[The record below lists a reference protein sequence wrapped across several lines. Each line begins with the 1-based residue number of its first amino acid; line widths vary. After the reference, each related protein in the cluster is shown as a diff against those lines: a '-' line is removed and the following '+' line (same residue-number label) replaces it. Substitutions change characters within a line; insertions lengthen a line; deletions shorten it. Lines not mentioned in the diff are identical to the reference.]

1 MSLAGAVSLDN
12 QVRLIADSGAKAV
25 RITAHWDQIEK
36 TRGQYNWTS
45 MDKVID
51 VLEISGLK
59 ALVVLKG
66 TPTWAGNCVTCPPD
80 LGAWSGFVGKIVSRY
95 QSRVMAW
102 EIWNEPNSQT
112 MWSGTV
118 DDYYGLVLTATQ
130 AIRTARSSAKIVL
143 GSPTHAA
150 ILNEGPWISA
160 LLAKPGIGDYF
171 DVLGIHV
178 YGTVGTVD
186 ATFASLKRL
195 TGKYGLESKEVWVT
209 ETNPQRDSE
218 TAQAEALEPWV
229 RSLFDHGATFVF
241 YFTLPNYCQS
251 QTSQKEWCDANVYL
265 TARRTG
271 GLVHILDLSPTL
283 VYRAFQAL
291 NGVKQ

>member
-1 MSLAGAVSLDN
+1 MKWPIVFLVMALVGCSRLPVGIAQDLPMSLAGAVSLDN

-102 EIWNEPNSQT
+102 EIWNEPNIFF
-112 MWSGTV
+112 WSGPKELYAKLLTKA
-118 DDYYGLVLTATQ
+118 YGDFVKSTPAQEKVFKVFQDTDGKQHVSLDSL
-130 AIRTARSSAKIVL
+130 RTA
-143 GSPTHAA
+143 
-150 ILNEGPWISA
+150 
-160 LLAKPGIGDYF
+160 
-171 DVLGIHV
+171 
-178 YGTVGTVD
+178 
-186 ATFASLKRL
+186 
-195 TGKYGLESKEVWVT
+195 
-209 ETNPQRDSE
+209 
-218 TAQAEALEPWV
+218 
-229 RSLFDHGATFVF
+229 
-241 YFTLPNYCQS
+241 LPS
-251 QTSQKEWCDANVYL
+251 
-265 TARRTG
+265 
-271 GLVHILDLSPTL
+271 
-283 VYRAFQAL
+283 
-291 NGVKQ
+291 NG